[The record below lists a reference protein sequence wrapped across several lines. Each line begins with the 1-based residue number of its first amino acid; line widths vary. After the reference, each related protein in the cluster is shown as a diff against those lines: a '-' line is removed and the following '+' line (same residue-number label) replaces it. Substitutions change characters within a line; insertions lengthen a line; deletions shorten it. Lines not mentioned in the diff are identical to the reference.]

1 MDFLHKS
8 ITGRART
15 RSEQATLS
23 KENQKRKRELE
34 DMRTARETALTNIK
48 EKGLASRKQL
58 ELTQA
63 KELAKPEAA
72 YWEVKTRESEF
83 TNYMDRAK
91 AKKKG
96 FALPGEERGGIA
108 GSSESWKEEQP
119 SSGTARITDEATGKV
134 YEDLPEYSEVSAKS
148 LLAGPTRS
156 RASQVMTPPTDR
168 AWRQD
173 PIPKKRPRWQIPVE
187 KTGESLY
194 NVNDLIF
201 GGVNRAGSKL
211 YDWLTESVARP

>member
-72 YWEVKTRESEF
+72 YWRAKKIEAEF

-91 AKKKG
+91 AKKMG

-108 GSSESWKEEQP
+108 GSSESWKEEQSP
-119 SSGTARITDEATGKV
+119 SGTARITDEATGKV
-134 YEDLPEYSEVSAKS
+134 YEDSSMADNWKSSGEVS
-148 LLAGPTRS
+148 RS
-156 RASQVMTPPTDR
+156 RASQVTSSTINDDWKQLPL
-168 AWRQD
+168 
-173 PIPKKRPRWQIPVE
+173 PKKGSRIEWPLAYLKKAKE
-187 KTGESLY
+187 KNIEKLSDIWADSPGK
-194 NVNDLIF
+194 
-201 GGVNRAGSKL
+201 KL
-211 YDWLTESVARP
+211 YDWLSTDIALP

>member
-83 TNYMDRAK
+83 TDFMNRAE

-96 FALPGEERGGIA
+96 YALPGEERGGIA

-119 SSGTARITDEATGKV
+119 PSGTARITDEATGKV
-134 YEDLPEYSEVSAKS
+134 YEDSSMADNWKSSGEVS
-148 LLAGPTRS
+148 RS
-156 RASQVMTPPTDR
+156 RASQVTSSTINDDWKQLPL
-168 AWRQD
+168 
-173 PIPKKRPRWQIPVE
+173 PKKGSRIEWPLAYLKKAKE
-187 KTGESLY
+187 KNIEKLSDIWADSPGK
-194 NVNDLIF
+194 
-201 GGVNRAGSKL
+201 KL
-211 YDWLTESVARP
+211 YDWLSTDIALP